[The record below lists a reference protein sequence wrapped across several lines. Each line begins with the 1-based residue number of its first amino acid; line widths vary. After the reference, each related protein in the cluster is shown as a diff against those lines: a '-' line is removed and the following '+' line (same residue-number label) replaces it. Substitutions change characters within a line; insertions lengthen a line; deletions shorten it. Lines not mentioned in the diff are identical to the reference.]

1 MSKPIKQWG
10 RLSSVKSVSRS
21 YSSPASS
28 SLLWQ
33 RYTKEDAYTETTYSG
48 SPEYVD
54 DIAGSLHFSIDPI
67 TKVLTWYEV
76 TMQTTNTPVMT
87 ISVKQG
93 RAYEDY
99 GSDDGE

>member
-76 TMQTTNTPVMT
+76 TVQTTNTPVMT

-99 GSDDGE
+99 SDDE

>member
-48 SPEYVD
+48 SPDYID
-54 DIAGSLHFSIDPI
+54 GIAAGIHFSIDPV
-67 TKVLTWYEV
+67 TKIMTWYEV

-99 GSDDGE
+99 SDDDGE

>member
-1 MSKPIKQWG
+1 MTA
-10 RLSSVKSVSRS
+10 VKSVSRS

-48 SPEYVD
+48 SPDYID
-54 DIAGSLHFSIDPI
+54 GIAAGIHYSIDPE
-67 TKVLTWYEV
+67 TKIMTWYEV

-99 GSDDGE
+99 SDDEE

>member
-54 DIAGSLHFSIDPI
+54 GIAAGIHYSIDPE
-67 TKVLTWYEV
+67 TKIMTWYEV

-99 GSDDGE
+99 SDDEE